1 LGKNSRTRVVA
12 IIICCAVLSA
22 GCLTIDSVIAV
33 QPDGIGSV
41 TYTLFLKSTT
51 IESLEKFAQT
61 REDRGEAGGWKDFF
75 SDAKWRQAASTMG
88 EGVTFQ
94 SLQKVKKRGWEGVKV
109 VYFFND
115 ISKLTLKMGFP
126 SVMSLTEPAPAAEA
140 LTFRFTPPAAA
151 PANLT
156 IVMPPYRTPD
166 QGTSAA
172 TDGAPTRNAAVM
184 ARFSSVLD
192 GFRASVVVDVNG
204 PIVKTDADY
213 VSGSKITILS
223 VDFNEMMSGGADFGL
238 FGAAIDGP
246 LPADIREKLKTT
258 SGLAMQVAP
267 EANVE
272 FGATPR
278 AGRPP
283 GPPSTPALPAASS
296 PPARR

>member
-1 LGKNSRTRVVA
+1 VARVLA
-12 IIICCAVLSA
+12 LCCAVLSA

-61 REDRGEAGGWKDFF
+61 REDRSEAGAWKDFF
-75 SDAKWRQAASTMG
+75 SEAKWRAAAATMG

-94 SLQKVKKRGWEGVKV
+94 SLQSVKKRGWEGVKV
-109 VYFFND
+109 VYFFSD

-126 SVMSLTEPAPAAEA
+126 SVMSLTEPAPPSEA
-140 LTFRFTPPAAA
+140 LTFRFAPAGAA

-156 IVMPPYRTPD
+156 IVMPPYRTLAE
-166 QGTSAA
+166 GTSGSSSE
-172 TDGAPTRNAAVM
+172 TDGAPARNGAVM
-184 ARFSSVLD
+184 ARFRSVLD

-213 VSGSKITILS
+213 VSGSKVPVLS
-223 VDFNEMMSGGADFGL
+223 VDFNEMMSSSADFGL

-246 LPADIREKLKTT
+246 LPADIREKLKVT

-267 EANVE
+267 EVNVE
-272 FGATPR
+272 FTPPVTPR
-278 AGRPP
+278 LDPP
-283 GPPSTPALPAASS
+283 LPPVSPAASS
-296 PPARR
+296 PPAQR